1 MENGYW
7 ARYEVRQPT
16 AEGRAKYD
24 PVAAFDWEQDA
35 RNYVHAI
42 NQGLIAY
49 NHPHFPEHDV
59 IAVSLK
65 NGEVVA
71 W

>member
-1 MENGYW
+1 MNTW

-16 AEGRAKYD
+16 AEGTAKYD

-42 NQGLIAY
+42 NRGLIAY
-49 NHPHFPEHDV
+49 NHPQFPEHDV